1 MKNFRRVG
9 LLVVFAAVGVGCAI
23 VVGDGINHRN
33 DGDESRATGCS
44 AQNDRLHENGEDKC
58 WSSYQ
63 PAAQDRKESLPD
75 VDAPRVAWEGKLLG
89 RIEDSRGAEI
99 IPAPKQDGK
108 EVPKGAAS
116 GEPQSVR
123 QWVSALPEPSAAVAA
138 VSAAVNPRT
147 AQEYVPAPPPE
158 PAGALPGG
166 KAGLPGVMKFLQDR
180 LATPRRELPGAAS
193 TPSQTAKSQVKSTIE
208 GEGDGKLRVHI
219 YNEDI
224 HSVLD
229 LLSEQGKLNI
239 LASKNVEGKV
249 SATLN
254 GVDLDGALDA
264 ILKSTGY
271 VAKRDGNYIFVG
283 TPEDFNSL
291 EQSLDRICTRVYRP
305 NYITATE
312 LKTLIT
318 PLLSEKVGA
327 ISVSTPAEAGI
338 GVDENN
344 AGGNKFA
351 GSEVVVVRDYEAVLT
366 QIDQMV
372 EEVDVRP
379 LQVSIDA
386 MILSVHLKDED
397 KFGVNFQF
405 LRNNPNMK
413 FGVGTPLDSLA
424 SFKLDEGGLK
434 FGFLD
439 TSLGT
444 FINALEKVGD
454 TNVVANPRLMVLN
467 KHRAD
472 IQIGEQK
479 GYLSSTVTET
489 STTYAVQ
496 FLDLGAQLRLRP
508 FVSSDGIIRMEIH
521 PELSDGDVKTEN
533 GVTLPNKTI
542 TQVTTNVMVKD
553 GCTVIIGGLMRDQM
567 VTSTQQV
574 PFFGSL
580 PLVGVCFRNTDE
592 TIERYEV
599 LVLITP
605 RIVYEPGS
613 CEEGEKAA
621 CEYYRRHS
629 TYADKMSPFGKRSI
643 ARRYVRLAQAAW
655 ADGDQRRALRFAEMA
670 VQFDPLNRAAIDLR
684 SDIWL
689 GKQEG
694 EHTVGAE
701 RRGGDPAANPLDGV
715 AVAGWIMD
723 DLENTAP
730 SPPMPMH
737 PYDRG
742 VPGLH
747 QDLER
752 PTKLP

>member
-1 MKNFRRVG
+1 
-9 LLVVFAAVGVGCAI
+9 
-23 VVGDGINHRN
+23 
-33 DGDESRATGCS
+33 
-44 AQNDRLHENGEDKC
+44 
-58 WSSYQ
+58 
-63 PAAQDRKESLPD
+63 
-75 VDAPRVAWEGKLLG
+75 
-89 RIEDSRGAEI
+89 
-99 IPAPKQDGK
+99 
-108 EVPKGAAS
+108 
-116 GEPQSVR
+116 
-123 QWVSALPEPSAAVAA
+123 
-138 VSAAVNPRT
+138 
-147 AQEYVPAPPPE
+147 
-158 PAGALPGG
+158 
-166 KAGLPGVMKFLQDR
+166 MKFLRER
-180 LATPRRELPGAAS
+180 LATPAQVTDKTTSSPA
-193 TPSQTAKSQVKSTIE
+193 PSQASRFPVKSSIK
-208 GEGDGKLRVHI
+208 GEGDGKLRIHI
-219 YNEDI
+219 YDEDI
-224 HSVLD
+224 HKVLD
-229 LLSEQGKLNI
+229 LLSEQGNLNI

-254 GVDLDGALDA
+254 GVDLDSALDA

-271 VAKRDGNYIFVG
+271 VAKREGNYVFVG
-283 TPEDFNSL
+283 TPEDFNNL
-291 EQSLDRICTRVYRP
+291 EQALDKIGTRVYQP
-305 NYITATE
+305 NYITAAE

-318 PLLSEKVGA
+318 PLLSDKIGA
-327 ISVSTPAEAGI
+327 ISVSTPSEVGI
-338 GVDENN
+338 AANDAN

-351 GSEVVVVRDYEAVLT
+351 GNDVVVVRDYEAVLA

-379 LQVSIDA
+379 LQVSIEA
-386 MILSVHLKDED
+386 MIMSVHLKDND

-405 LRNNPNMK
+405 LRDNPNIK
-413 FGVGTPLDSLA
+413 FGIGTPLDALA
-424 SFKLDEGGLK
+424 NLTFDEGGLK

-439 TSLGT
+439 SSLGA
-444 FINALEKVGD
+444 FINALETVGD
-454 TNVVANPRLMVLN
+454 TNVIANPRLMVLN

-508 FVSSDGIIRMEIH
+508 FASSDGLIRMEIH
-521 PELSDGDVKTEN
+521 PELSDGDVTTQN

-567 VTSTQQV
+567 VTNTTQV

-580 PLVGVCFRNTDE
+580 PVIGVCFRDTNE

-605 RIVYEPGS
+605 RIVYEPGT
-613 CEEGEKAA
+613 CQEGEKAA

-629 TYADKMSPFGKRSI
+629 TYADKMSPLGKRSI

-655 ADGDQRRALRFAEMA
+655 ADGDQKKALRFAEMA
-670 VQFDPLNRAAIDLR
+670 VQFDPVNRAAIDLR

-689 GKQEG
+689 GRKEG
-694 EHTVGAE
+694 DHTLGAE
-701 RRGGDPAANPLDGV
+701 RPICDLAARSPLDGD
-715 AVAGWIMD
+715 AVADWLID
-723 DLENTAP
+723 DLERPPAP
-730 SPPMPMH
+730 QVIPLH

-742 VPGLH
+742 MPGTH
-747 QDLER
+747 EDITR